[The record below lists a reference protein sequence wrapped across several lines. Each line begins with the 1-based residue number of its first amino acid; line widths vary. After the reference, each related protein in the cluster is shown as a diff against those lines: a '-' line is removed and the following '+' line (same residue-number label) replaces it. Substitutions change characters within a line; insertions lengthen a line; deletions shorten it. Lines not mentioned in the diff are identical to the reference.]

1 MSTTLIYP
9 AYKEETSSTITY
21 SDSLTKAILVSSLSL
36 VLFPASNMKYK
47 AAMDFPNKSI
57 ATVLHDI
64 NPMAESNLVLFDSNM
79 NEEED
84 LDFTNISL
92 DLKPVRSYEIKAKI
106 TTIEQGKPSFGGLE
120 DFLS

>member
-9 AYKEETSSTITY
+9 VYKEETSSTITY

>member
-21 SDSLTKAILVSSLSL
+21 SDSIAKAILVSSLSL
-36 VLFPASNMKYK
+36 ALFPASNMKYK
-47 AAMDFPNKSI
+47 TAMDFPNKSI

-64 NPMAESNLVLFDSNM
+64 NPMDDSNLVLFNSNV
-79 NEEED
+79 NEEDD

-92 DLKPVRSYEIKAKI
+92 NLKPVRSYEIKAKI
-106 TTIEQGKPSFGGLE
+106 TSIEHGKPSFGGLK

>member
-1 MSTTLIYP
+1 
-9 AYKEETSSTITY
+9 
-21 SDSLTKAILVSSLSL
+21 
-36 VLFPASNMKYK
+36 
-47 AAMDFPNKSI
+47 
-57 ATVLHDI
+57 
-64 NPMAESNLVLFDSNM
+64 M

>member
-1 MSTTLIYP
+1 
-9 AYKEETSSTITY
+9 
-21 SDSLTKAILVSSLSL
+21 
-36 VLFPASNMKYK
+36 MKYK

-106 TTIEQGKPSFGGLE
+106 TTIVQGKPSFGGLE

>member
-9 AYKEETSSTITY
+9 VYKEETSSTITY

-106 TTIEQGKPSFGGLE
+106 NE
-120 DFLS
+120 

>member
-9 AYKEETSSTITY
+9 VYKEETSSTITY

-106 TTIEQGKPSFGGLE
+106 TSIEHGKPSFGGLK

>member
-36 VLFPASNMKYK
+36 ALFPACNMKYK

-57 ATVLHDI
+57 ATVLLDI

-106 TTIEQGKPSFGGLE
+106 TTIEQVKPSFGGLE

>member
-9 AYKEETSSTITY
+9 VYKEETSSTITY

-106 TTIEQGKPSFGGLE
+106 TAIEQGKPSFGGLE